1 MFSPFPHRV
10 SPVFLLYTKNLGADI
25 VGFLGSFIS
34 VVGGSVGFGFVPGVG
49 ILGISYS
56 ETFTFDI
63 GVSPS
68 PYLPSYLSSLPT
80 LPSTHT
86 LPPIFIVKSTSFWFL
101 LGSSPGF
108 VGKVILFLCNSRW

>member
-86 LPPIFIVKSTSFWFL
+86 LPPIFIVKSTFF
-101 LGSSPGF
+101 
-108 VGKVILFLCNSRW
+108 